1 MYNEQDNTVIVA
13 GVLYPHNPA
22 TGEPWDAESAAEYL
36 QQLAD
41 AQTASDESTQAT
53 PFQLTL
59 VATAARMKVG
69 GTPVE
74 IQQPFNLI
82 VVEFGKALEV
92 DVEVQDGSG
101 NLVTHVPDG
110 LGGMRP
116 LSQTFVLPIPGL
128 FGTPMEVV
136 DVVFNE
142 GQATAEVT
150 FPAPGMWKVTSEQV
164 NMHIED
170 PAAHF
175 AFAGLEFK
183 AKRPTV

>member
-1 MYNEQDNTVIVA
+1 MVNYSYQPDDNVVFDGYGFLAVNPTTGAAWVGEAEALAWIAAQAAIV
-13 GVLYPHNPA
+13 P
-22 TGEPWDAESAAEYL
+22 
-36 QQLAD
+36 
-41 AQTASDESTQAT
+41 TA

-69 GTPVE
+69 GAAVD

-82 VVEFGKALEV
+82 VVDFGKALEV
-92 DVEVQDGSG
+92 DVEIQDGSG

-110 LGGMRP
+110 LGGLRP
-116 LSQTFVLPIPGL
+116 LSQTFVLPIPGM

-136 DVVFNE
+136 DVVFDE
-142 GQATAEVT
+142 GKATAEVT

-164 NMHIED
+164 NMHIEN

-183 AKRPTV
+183 AKRPVV